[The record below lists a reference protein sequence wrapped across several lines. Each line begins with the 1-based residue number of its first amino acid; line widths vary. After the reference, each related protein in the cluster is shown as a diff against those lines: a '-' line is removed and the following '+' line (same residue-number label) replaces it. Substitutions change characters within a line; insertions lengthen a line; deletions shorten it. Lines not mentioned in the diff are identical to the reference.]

1 MKNFIIPV
9 LILLCFLAAIK
20 NTSSQ
25 VQFFDSVKT
34 VVSSSAYDYRN
45 PVFSNNIGSFGNGF
59 SWIAYER
66 HNGSYSDIVIRKAQY
81 SSYDSEIVIT
91 NTVNAL
97 NINPSL
103 DQRMLVWQS
112 NARGN
117 WDIYYSVLTNE
128 GNWSAPVIL
137 DSSDADVT
145 NPYIRNNNNGPEQN
159 NFTYL
164 AYRKN
169 NSIGLK
175 RFKTINGIWDNDII
189 VTDGINEDITPV
201 IMKGNYSNQLVIF
214 FLRKYAGGITKLNQ
228 KIFYDNYTGGA
239 VTWENAFEIYQP
251 NPQRD
256 LTVSFVFSEFLNYSY
271 DTLNS
276 SHILISSLNGQNFK
290 GVVTKYVPGKH
301 IRGKGTLMPI
311 ITDDI
316 YYQFSVFSAL
326 SRYSDSLCFTFINR
340 PNTNNTNPQYKK
352 IYIGDTST
360 TTRFD
365 VSQPIFSQTYYYR
378 IKTIWEKTSGG
389 RTSLVESYMTDYL
402 SNITSGNSVAD
413 GFYLKQNYPN
423 PFNPVTN
430 LEFGFSK
437 LGFVSLKVYDNL
449 GKEVAVLVNGY
460 LNSGNYKFTF
470 DASNLASGIY
480 FYKLSANG
488 FTDTKRM
495 TVLK

>member
-169 NSIGLK
+169 NFIGLK
-175 RFKTINGIWDNDII
+175 RFKTINGIWDNDTI

-214 FLRKYAGGITKLNQ
+214 FLRK
-228 KIFYDNYTGGA
+228 
-239 VTWENAFEIYQP
+239 
-251 NPQRD
+251 
-256 LTVSFVFSEFLNYSY
+256 
-271 DTLNS
+271 
-276 SHILISSLNGQNFK
+276 
-290 GVVTKYVPGKH
+290 
-301 IRGKGTLMPI
+301 
-311 ITDDI
+311 
-316 YYQFSVFSAL
+316 
-326 SRYSDSLCFTFINR
+326 
-340 PNTNNTNPQYKK
+340 
-352 IYIGDTST
+352 
-360 TTRFD
+360 
-365 VSQPIFSQTYYYR
+365 
-378 IKTIWEKTSGG
+378 
-389 RTSLVESYMTDYL
+389 
-402 SNITSGNSVAD
+402 
-413 GFYLKQNYPN
+413 
-423 PFNPVTN
+423 
-430 LEFGFSK
+430 
-437 LGFVSLKVYDNL
+437 
-449 GKEVAVLVNGY
+449 
-460 LNSGNYKFTF
+460 
-470 DASNLASGIY
+470 
-480 FYKLSANG
+480 
-488 FTDTKRM
+488 
-495 TVLK
+495 